1 MILDIIVVLF
11 ILMLGLIYE
20 KKGFVIAV
28 FEFASIFVALIV
40 AFLLWPFM
48 AVILKSTPIDEHMIS
63 GIASFVSELNLS
75 DSLQVATQQLFETV
89 GTLPVSL
96 LEETVDKV
104 NMQLSLGILN
114 SAEYIGIVVS
124 DFVINA
130 LAFFLTFIIIKLF
143 LYILRVILST
153 LTQLPLIKSVNR
165 LGGLGLGLMLGAFWV
180 WIFCLMIPFIITNPA
195 TEWFT
200 EMFESSVITKWLYEN
215 NLIATYLST
224 L

>member
-40 AFLLWPFM
+40 AFILWPFV
-48 AVILKSTPIDEHMIS
+48 AVILKSTQLDENMIS

-104 NMQLSLGILN
+104 NMQLNLGILN
-114 SAEYIGIVVS
+114 SAEYIGVLVS

-143 LYILRVILST
+143 LYILRVVLST
-153 LTQLPLIKSVNR
+153 LTKLPLIKSVNR
-165 LGGLGLGLMLGAFWV
+165 LIGLGLGLMLGTFWV

-195 TEWFT
+195 AEWFK